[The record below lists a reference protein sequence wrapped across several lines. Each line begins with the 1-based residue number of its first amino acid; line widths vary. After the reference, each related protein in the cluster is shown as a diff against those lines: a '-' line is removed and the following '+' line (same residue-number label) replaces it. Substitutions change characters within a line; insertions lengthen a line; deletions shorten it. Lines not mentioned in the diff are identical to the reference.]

1 MAESYS
7 VFVGNLSDR
16 VRYHDMER
24 FFKDYGKLS
33 DVTLKVKSNQSN
45 NGSMYSL

>member
-1 MAESYS
+1 MSESSS

-16 VRYHDMER
+16 VRYHDVEN

-33 DVTLKVKSNQSN
+33 DITLKV
-45 NGSMYSL
+45 LFF